1 MPARSANRGP
11 GGLLYRAPTT
21 VGPVT
26 LDQEATATLDDV
38 KQYSQIKPASGRI
51 PALVSGQLT
60 SPLPPAGSTVLVAV
74 NGKIAGESRLFPNR
88 PGEPADRFAVLT
100 PDFLWRAGD
109 GRRQLQVY
117 VVDRSGGAPRLVPVS
132 LSSG

>member
-1 MPARSANRGP
+1 
-11 GGLLYRAPTT
+11 
-21 VGPVT
+21 
-26 LDQEATATLDDV
+26 
-38 KQYSQIKPASGRI
+38 
-51 PALVSGQLT
+51 
-60 SPLPPAGSTVLVAV
+60 VAV
-74 NGKIAGESRLFPNR
+74 NGKVAGESRLFPDR
-88 PGEPADRFAVLT
+88 PGEPTARFAVIT